1 MDHEI
6 YVSKDMCPKT
16 QIETEH
22 VDEIAFEL
30 TIGFIIYVYNVGK

>member
-6 YVSKDMCPKT
+6 YVSKEVCPKP
-16 QIETEH
+16 QLETEC

-30 TIGFIIYVYNVGK
+30 TIGFIIYV